1 LKQQGDDADRP
12 LGLLYEERLERAEK
26 RRLQG
31 NELFAQGMHKE
42 ALGKYAAAL
51 SYMDEDFLMQCEGFY
66 LDKAHEVKMPVHLNM
81 AACQLQLGDFNT
93 AIYNCGEVLSLDP
106 GNSKALY
113 RRACARHQLGQTEGA
128 LADLESALKR
138 SPEDSSILKERA
150 AVRATLKRERQA
162 MSQLFKGRLPTG
174 AVGMDTV
181 TTGETALTA
190 KAEEA
195 TRVNGARQ
203 TAAQSSGH
211 CESHDAL
218 PVSPS
223 AGLASSLTRPWRLW
237 QVVVAAVL
245 AWLSA
250 LLQFVTGRK
259 PSTREKQS

>member
-1 LKQQGDDADRP
+1 MRP
-12 LGLLYEERLERAEK
+12 DTL
-26 RRLQG
+26 
-31 NELFAQGMHKE
+31 H
-42 ALGKYAAAL
+42 
-51 SYMDEDFLMQCEGFY
+51 
-66 LDKAHEVKMPVHLNM
+66 
-81 AACQLQLGDFNT
+81 
-93 AIYNCGEVLSLDP
+93 
-106 GNSKALY
+106 
-113 RRACARHQLGQTEGA
+113 
-128 LADLESALKR
+128 
-138 SPEDSSILKERA
+138 EDSCMEHSDRGSQKFILTIARVPKINPLSTPERA